1 MSEQVN
7 KEKREIFQS
16 GSSVRQCLL
25 KPARDGLKFDILSDQ
40 TSLVRSEAKL
50 KFILREFD
58 LPTGNII

>member
-7 KEKREIFQS
+7 IVKREIFQS

-25 KPARDGLKFDILSDQ
+25 KPARDGSKFDILSDQ

>member
-1 MSEQVN
+1 MNIV
-7 KEKREIFQS
+7 KREIFQS
-16 GSSVRQCLL
+16 GSPVRQCLL
-25 KPARDGLKFDILSDQ
+25 KPTHDGMKFDILSDQ

>member
-1 MSEQVN
+1 M
-7 KEKREIFQS
+7 
-16 GSSVRQCLL
+16 RQCLL